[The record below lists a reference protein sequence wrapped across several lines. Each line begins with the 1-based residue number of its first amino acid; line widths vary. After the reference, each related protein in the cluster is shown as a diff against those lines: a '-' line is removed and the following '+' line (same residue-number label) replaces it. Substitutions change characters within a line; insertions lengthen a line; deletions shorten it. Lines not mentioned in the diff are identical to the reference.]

1 MFCPKCGTVN
11 ADGAKFCL
19 KCGASLIPE
28 EAKPA
33 EAPAAPAAEKPD
45 SGKTALKSKW
55 PKLFWILSG
64 AGAALG
70 LLSGIIIFFAN
81 LIYGWRW
88 SSFGYGISSAFKT
101 AFSGE
106 RIFIMLCMIAAVAV
120 FFIPATKKYPY
131 ITAIPRAVL
140 GLVVFIASVSGL
152 IKTIRSV
159 ANAYSFS
166 KPGLAIAADVLWIL
180 AGILFLLAGAAC
192 LLAILFRKKLEGKEK
207 LAVIIL
213 GGVTLLMLLI
223 GILAALLE
231 LIYGVTTSAYSTFIK
246 LSIVLLQTALLGPA
260 FSVLLVNLDQFGMTV
275 KDLKTLFKKE
285 TPAA

>member
-33 EAPAAPAAEKPD
+33 EAPAEEKPV
-45 SGKTALKSKW
+45 SEKPALESKW

-64 AGAALG
+64 AGFALG
-70 LLSGIIIFFAN
+70 LLSGIIIFFSN
-81 LIYGWRW
+81 LIYRWRW
-88 SSFGYGISSAFKT
+88 GGFGDGISSAFKT

-106 RIFIMLCMIAAVAV
+106 RIFIGLCLIAAVAV

-131 ITAIPRAVL
+131 ITAIPRAAL
-140 GLVVFIASVSGL
+140 GLVVFIASISGL
-152 IKTIRSV
+152 VKVIRSV
-159 ANAYSFS
+159 ATAYSFS
-166 KPGLAIAADVLWIL
+166 KPGLAIAANVLWVL
-180 AGILFLLAGAAC
+180 AGVLFLLTGAAC
-192 LLAILFRKKLEGKEK
+192 LLAILLRKKLEGKEK

-213 GGVTLLMLLI
+213 GGATLLMLLI

-246 LSIVLLQTALLGPA
+246 LSIVLLHTALLGPT
-260 FSVLLVNLDQFGMTV
+260 FSVLLVNLDQFGMSV